1 MDHLSWET
9 ILEQKVKSYTLD
21 RKRLKIHFLFLFVKV
36 TVVEWTKLFIN
47 HFFGGGVAALVWPCK
62 KIICLDIFHDQFW
75 QPYFMSMC
83 KNKLKRGLQL
93 YVWHKLFF
101 CCRILDHTRVSIFAF
116 CWIWKQKSWLDIAF
130 IILFSTF
137 FRLSRINKE
146 LTVTKLYVFF
156 LLHETATDKQNI
168 PLHTGKLGNLLKK

>member
-1 MDHLSWET
+1 MASTVQLIHFPSKTLHWHPRNEFWRNFSNDNCFEL
-9 ILEQKVKSYTLD
+9 KSPQHAVTLD

-47 HFFGGGVAALVWPCK
+47 HFFWGGVAPLVWPCK

-101 CCRILDHTRVSIFAF
+101 LLQNSRPHKSFYFCFLLNMKTKIMTRHCIHNFIFN
-116 CWIWKQKSWLDIAF
+116 I
-130 IILFSTF
+130 FSTQ
-137 FRLSRINKE
+137 
-146 LTVTKLYVFF
+146 
-156 LLHETATDKQNI
+156 QN
-168 PLHTGKLGNLLKK
+168 